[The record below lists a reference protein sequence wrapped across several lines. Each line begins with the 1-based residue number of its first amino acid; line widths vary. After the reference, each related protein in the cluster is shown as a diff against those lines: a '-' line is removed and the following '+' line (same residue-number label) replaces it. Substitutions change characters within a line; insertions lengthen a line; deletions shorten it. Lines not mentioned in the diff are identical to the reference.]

1 MIELATNTITA
12 DNRIGTHNA
21 VSATISGLLGF
32 RKGMSSE
39 RRVTCPNFARSLRRS
54 KAGVNRSPC
63 EAVRSV
69 RSPPKERTIPLLEW
83 PAFENA
89 LYAVSLGS
97 HAALAGYVAR
107 ALPSCA
113 LRVHQLRGS
122 RQPVGSGS
130 AVENRTGAIRSA
142 ARNPTR
148 RILL

>member
-32 RKGMSSE
+32 RKGMSFE

-63 EAVRSV
+63 EAVRSL
-69 RSPPKERTIPLLEW
+69 PKERTIPLLEW

-89 LYAVSLGS
+89 LYAFSLGS

-107 ALPSCA
+107 A
-113 LRVHQLRGS
+113 
-122 RQPVGSGS
+122 
-130 AVENRTGAIRSA
+130 
-142 ARNPTR
+142 
-148 RILL
+148 